1 MTRERAAMPPLHGV
15 RVLDLTRF
23 LAGPFC
29 TMLLSDYGA
38 DVVKLESPKGRE
50 FRFPGSDRDS
60 YFFLSSNR
68 GKRSVTF
75 DLHAKGS
82 RDFVLRLLSH
92 FDVLVENF
100 RPSVMADGGLDPE
113 LLTDRFAK
121 LARCQ

>member
-1 MTRERAAMPPLHGV
+1 VLGGSRVQLGNKGPALMTRERASKPPLHGV

-29 TMLLSDYGA
+29 TMLLADYGA

-50 FRFPGSDRDS
+50 FRYPGSDRDS

-82 RDFVLRLLSH
+82 SDFILRLLSH
-92 FDVLVENF
+92 FDVSKTFV
-100 RPSVMADGGLDPE
+100 RAS
-113 LLTDRFAK
+113 
-121 LARCQ
+121 